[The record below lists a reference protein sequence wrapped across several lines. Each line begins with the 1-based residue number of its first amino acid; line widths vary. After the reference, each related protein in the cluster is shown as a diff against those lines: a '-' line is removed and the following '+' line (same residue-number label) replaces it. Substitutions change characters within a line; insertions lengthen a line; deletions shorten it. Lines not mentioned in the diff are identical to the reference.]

1 MTDTRNLAVEL
12 IQQKGYGFWKLY
24 EGSKRVAECDAEENP
39 DGSNQVALELF
50 LQDIQGREGKH
61 EIVVYKKVNGSSGGT
76 RKAFFLVN
84 NRSNSNPMYPQ
95 AGVNIQQEI
104 AAAYERGQKDAELI
118 GTLKRVEEKLD
129 LILLYIKNSNDDDDK
144 NDNVAVNLIGKVL
157 GNAIS
162 KPAATVNN
170 IVPRTA
176 PANAGAFSL

>member
-39 DGSNQVALELF
+39 EGSNEVALNLF

-84 NRSNSNPMYPQ
+84 NRSNSNPMYTQGPALNDLQ
-95 AGVNIQQEI
+95 AIYDQARKDVEAQE
-104 AAAYERGQKDAELI
+104 RM
-118 GTLKRVEEKLD
+118 KRIEEKLD
-129 LILLYIKNSNDDDDK
+129 LILLYIKNANDDDDK
-144 NDNVAVNLIGKVL
+144 NDNTAINLIGKVL